1 MRKNAKK
8 KSIKN
13 TIPCTNIVCIDIN
26 RGTSHQRDTHMKL
39 SQREWSATET

>member
-1 MRKNAKK
+1 MQKK

-26 RGTSHQRDTHMKL
+26 RGTSLQRDTHMKL